1 MNSKVP
7 ARRNTAVQ
15 LFDGNKFTKEEL
27 DQLKDVL
34 GERNVKYI
42 RDQYANLGVLSMA
55 HENLEFEIKT
65 ARVKRDRT
73 TEHQQLK
80 TLEQDKRA
88 IRERAQ
94 NIVIKQ
100 LGVLESALKSV
111 RKSDPMYKKILL
123 LVEPLREQVDG
134 GAES

>member
-1 MNSKVP
+1 MDSKVP

-15 LFDGNKFTKEEL
+15 LFEGTKFTKEEL

-73 TEHQQLK
+73 PEHQQLK